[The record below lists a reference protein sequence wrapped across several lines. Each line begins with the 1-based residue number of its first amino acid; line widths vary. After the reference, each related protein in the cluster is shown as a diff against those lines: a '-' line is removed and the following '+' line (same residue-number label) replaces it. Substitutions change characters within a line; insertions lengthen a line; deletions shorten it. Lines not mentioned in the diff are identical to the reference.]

1 MSLVQ
6 ALNFSPESLFY
17 KLDFI
22 RRDIAKTR
30 TTTVGIARLAA
41 KHEQLLRCQCLVH
54 GLPDGTRFRSIK
66 NYVFAILRFHLEKK
80 NQLNTF

>member
-54 GLPDGTRFRSIK
+54 GLPD
-66 NYVFAILRFHLEKK
+66 
-80 NQLNTF
+80 